1 MQVFTGLLT
10 LFLLV
15 PVLFVGVIALCVLS
29 AAVGQTLSGVLSR
42 RDQSRMKCLFRETA
56 VEGSLQPPTTW
67 WQGSQPWTRRGGQ
80 NGDLVWKSMTHTHLS
95 VGISDQ

>member
-29 AAVGQTLSGVLSR
+29 AAVGQTLSGVLSQ
-42 RDQSRMKCLFRETA
+42 RDQSQMKCLFQETA
-56 VEGSLQPPTTW
+56 LEGSLAAAYH
-67 WQGSQPWTRRGGQ
+67 
-80 NGDLVWKSMTHTHLS
+80 VV
-95 VGISDQ
+95 VGITALGKEGKDTAVRWCTRV